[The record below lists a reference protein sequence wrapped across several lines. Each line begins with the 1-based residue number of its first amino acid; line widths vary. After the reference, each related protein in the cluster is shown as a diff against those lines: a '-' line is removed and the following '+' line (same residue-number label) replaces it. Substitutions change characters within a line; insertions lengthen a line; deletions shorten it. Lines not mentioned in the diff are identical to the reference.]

1 MRQDPT
7 DPTGVAD
14 DTPRGN
20 SDVARARNR
29 KANAALQLHI
39 AGLIPDE
46 IAEQLGY
53 PDGGAVRIAIELS
66 LERELHEESRQQM
79 RKMVGLRLQRLTKA
93 VWGKAIDPKNPEQ
106 LAAQREARANLAEF
120 VRVYGLAAP
129 TEMIVHTPTSTEL
142 ENWVATVVA
151 KSAPALEEAD
161 IFDGEVLEDSQQP
174 EEGQPDVVTVPPDTD
189 PIPDPEPA
197 KFNIED
203 F

>member
-7 DPTGVAD
+7 DPTGVFD
-14 DTPRGN
+14 DSPRG
-20 SDVARARNR
+20 DRGVRRARER

-39 AGLIPDE
+39 AGLSLDE

-53 PDGGAVRIAIELS
+53 PDGGAVRVAIELS
-66 LERELHEESRQQM
+66 LERELHEESRDQM

-93 VWGKAIDPKNPEQ
+93 VWAKAINPDSPEQ

-129 TEMIVHTPTSTEL
+129 TEVLVHTPTAAEL
-142 ENWVATVVA
+142 ENWVQTVVQ
-151 KSAPALEEAD
+151 KSVPELEEAD
-161 IFDGEVLEDSQQP
+161 IFEGEVIEDGYEQ
-174 EEGQPDVVTVPPDTD
+174 
-189 PIPDPEPA
+189 PDPEGEPPTPA
-197 KFNIED
+197 VPTKPTPVPDPDPIE

>member
-7 DPTGVAD
+7 DPTGVFD
-14 DTPRGN
+14 DSPRGN
-20 SDVARARNR
+20 KEVKRARDR

-53 PDGGAVRIAIELS
+53 PDGGAVRVAIELA
-66 LERELHEESRQQM
+66 LERELHEESRNEM

-93 VWGKAIDPKNPEQ
+93 VWAKAIDPSSPEQ

-120 VRVYGLAAP
+120 TRVFGLAAP
-129 TEMIVHTPTSTEL
+129 TEMVVHTPTAQEL
-142 ENWVATVVA
+142 ENWVTTVVS
-151 KSAPALEEAD
+151 KSVPQLEEAD
-161 IFDGEVLEDSQQP
+161 IFEGEVLEDSITIP
-174 EEGQPDVVTVPPDTD
+174 DPNGDPDVTGTPDPPTD
-189 PIPDPEPA
+189 PIPDPDP
-197 KFNIED
+197 IE

>member
-20 SDVARARNR
+20 SEVTRARNR

-39 AGLIPDE
+39 AGLTVDE

-53 PDGGAVRIAIELS
+53 PDGGAVRVSIELA
-66 LERELHEESRQQM
+66 LERELHEESRNEM

-93 VWGKAIDPKNPEQ
+93 VWGKAIDPNNPEQ
-106 LAAQREARANLAEF
+106 IAAQREARANLAEF

-129 TEMIVHTPTSTEL
+129 TEMVVHTPTATEL
-142 ENWVATVVA
+142 ENWVSAVVA
-151 KSAPALEEAD
+151 KSVPELAEAD
-161 IFDGEVLEDSQQP
+161 IFEGEVLVDV
-174 EEGQPDVVTVPPDTD
+174 PDDAEPYSK
-189 PIPDPEPA
+189 PIG
-197 KFNIED
+197 IED